1 MLLAKKPGSPFP
13 LYYQVMMEIR
23 DNILSGK
30 WGSGS
35 QIPGELDLARQLG
48 VSVITVRQALG
59 QLAEE
64 GYLRRQ
70 RARGTFVQ
78 WTGPLRQSIN
88 LEVEAEDLVAVNPD
102 GTSFKLL
109 EHGLVEPPK
118 EISRDLRMET
128 DEKVTRITRIRLSQ
142 GQPLAY
148 VISYV
153 PSRIGSKIR
162 ARDLTRLPL
171 NTIVE
176 ELLPFNITEVKHTVA
191 ARLAEDEV
199 ANHLGIPAGSP
210 VLYVERDYLHKKEMV
225 LRSVGSYRTDL
236 FSYKLTLKRRNT

>member
-30 WGSGS
+30 WGCGS
-35 QIPGELDLARQLG
+35 QIPGELDLARRLG

-59 QLAEE
+59 RLAQG
-64 GYLRRQ
+64 GYLRRE
-70 RARGTFVQ
+70 RARGTFVN
-78 WTGPLRQSIN
+78 WKGPLRQSVS
-88 LEVEAEDLVAVNPD
+88 LEVPTDDLVTVNID

-109 EHGLVEPPK
+109 SLEFVEPPK
-118 EISRDLRMET
+118 EIMRDLRIGAS
-128 DEKVTRITRIRLSQ
+128 EKITRITRIRLSQ
-142 GQPLAY
+142 GEPLAY
-148 VISYV
+148 VTSYV
-153 PSRIGSKIR
+153 SSHIGSKIR
-162 ARDLTRLPL
+162 AKDLARLPL

-199 ANHLGIPAGSP
+199 AHHLGIPAGSP

-225 LRSVGSYRTDL
+225 LRSVGFYRTDL
-236 FSYKLTLKRRNT
+236 FSYELTLKRRTT

>member
-13 LYYQVMMEIR
+13 LYYKVMMELR
-23 DNILSGK
+23 DNIFSGK
-30 WGSGS
+30 WGSGA

-59 QLAEE
+59 QLAEQ
-64 GYLRRQ
+64 GYLKRQ

-109 EHGLVEPPK
+109 NYGPVEPPE
-118 EISRDLRMET
+118 EISRDLQTET
-128 DEKVTRITRIRLSQ
+128 GEKVTRITRIRLSQ

-162 ARDLTRLPL
+162 AKDLARLPL

-176 ELLPFNITEVKHTVA
+176 NLLPFKITEVKHTVA
-191 ARLAEDEV
+191 ARLAEDEM
-199 ANHLGIPAGSP
+199 ADHLGIPAGSP
-210 VLYVERDYLHKKEMV
+210 VLYVERDYLHKKEMI
-225 LRSVGSYRTDL
+225 LRSVGFYRTDL
-236 FSYKLTLKRRNT
+236 FTYELTLKRRTR

>member
-13 LYYQVMMEIR
+13 LYYKVMMEIR
-23 DNILSGK
+23 DNILSGQ

-35 QIPGELDLARQLG
+35 QIPGELDLARRLG

-59 QLAEE
+59 QLAQE
-64 GYLRRQ
+64 GYLRRE
-70 RARGTFVQ
+70 RARGTFVH
-78 WTGPLRQSIN
+78 WKGPLRQSVS
-88 LEVEAEDLVAVNPD
+88 LEVPADDLVTVNPS

-109 EHGLVEPPK
+109 TLDIVEPPN
-118 EISRDLRMET
+118 EIRRDLWIGT
-128 DEKVTRITRIRLSQ
+128 GKKVTRITRIRLSQ

-148 VISYV
+148 VTSYV
-153 PSRIGSKIR
+153 PSPIGSKIR
-162 ARDLTRLPL
+162 AKDLARLPL

-176 ELLPFNITEVKHTVA
+176 NLLPCKITEVKHTVA

-199 ANHLGIPAGSP
+199 ADYLGIPAGSP

-236 FSYKLTLKRRNT
+236 FSYELTLKRRTT